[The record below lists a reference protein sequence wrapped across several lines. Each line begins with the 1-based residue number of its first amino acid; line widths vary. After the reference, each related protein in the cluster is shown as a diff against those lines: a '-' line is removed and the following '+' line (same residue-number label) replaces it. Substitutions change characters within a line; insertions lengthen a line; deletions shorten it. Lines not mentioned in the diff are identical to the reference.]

1 MSSQEEGKKSEHDF
15 ARLRKD
21 MEDLDYP
28 PNYDFDPETLEPKGD
43 LKERIKCLR
52 ETAPEMMEGGG
63 NFLDVGSNKGF
74 LPLYLRRQFENLTG
88 VEPIQKYVDF
98 SNRMAKA
105 HGSKNITFR
114 CFGWEIMGEETGMFD
129 VVYCGGI
136 HHHGYNTC
144 VMLDRDVFDFMRVV
158 ARRARLILVIDGPW
172 HLNNPEHNTAGALAQ
187 QNDWSDDQRRWYTI
201 EEHAEAIEK
210 DFDLVRQGPSG
221 TGDRKIVVFRRKDV
235 QD

>member
-63 NFLDVGSNKGF
+63 DFLDVGSNKGF

-98 SNRMAKA
+98 SNSLAEA
-105 HGSKNITFR
+105 HGAENVGFVCTDWQSLPTMSKR
-114 CFGWEIMGEETGMFD
+114 H
-129 VVYCGGI
+129 VVYCGGV
-136 HHHGYNTC
+136 HHHGYNDC
-144 VMLDRDVFDFMRVV
+144 VKDKSSVFDFMKVV
-158 ARRARLILVIDGPW
+158 ASVAREILVIDGPW
-172 HLNNPEHNTAGALAQ
+172 HLNNPKHNTAGALANEHHWTQ
-187 QNDWSDDQRRWYTI
+187 EQRDSYTL
-201 EEHAEAIEK
+201 EKHAEAIAD